1 MTLTQRQI
9 HLGIFGL
16 MTAGSTFLLVFVLA
30 TPGALLISRI
40 IATSLILCFGGLLLA
55 YRRGWEYARP
65 IAVIAVTLLMG
76 AGIPQENI
84 TQQQTWAA
92 LIPPVLALVL
102 TEPAWVLGSAVAIM
116 TIILVRAG
124 GSGVYTSPIELTLY
138 VVIIGGMLLSRL
150 ATDTARRLAAANARA
165 EAALRLSEQQ
175 GAELAQQARELAQR
189 NEQQQNLL
197 DLVTTL
203 ETPAVQLADGALFV
217 PIVGYLDSRRAQA
230 LTARLLKDAH
240 TQRAR
245 LVILDIAGVSVVDTA
260 VAQALLETTHALR
273 LLGCAVFLSGIAA
286 DVATTLVNLGIGLEE
301 ITPVRNPQDAL
312 ARYAEMTRHTQGPKL
327 NGRS

>member
-1 MTLTQRQI
+1 
-9 HLGIFGL
+9 
-16 MTAGSTFLLVFVLA
+16 
-30 TPGALLISRI
+30 
-40 IATSLILCFGGLLLA
+40 
-55 YRRGWEYARP
+55 
-65 IAVIAVTLLMG
+65 
-76 AGIPQENI
+76 
-84 TQQQTWAA
+84 
-92 LIPPVLALVL
+92 LVL

-189 NEQQQNLL
+189 NEQQQKLL

-230 LTARLLKDAH
+230 L
-240 TQRAR
+240 
-245 LVILDIAGVSVVDTA
+245 
-260 VAQALLETTHALR
+260 
-273 LLGCAVFLSGIAA
+273 
-286 DVATTLVNLGIGLEE
+286 
-301 ITPVRNPQDAL
+301 
-312 ARYAEMTRHTQGPKL
+312 
-327 NGRS
+327 